1 MAIEQYTESLTLK
14 EMKCTI
20 GENQF
25 GYVFPQGDV
34 SSVDKIENLLKQA
47 GGKPKEC
54 ELEDYSQGGKGKAKP
69 EYIITFNDDIH
80 TIVVIECKNTI
91 KKHKSEK
98 MNRPSGYAVDGVLYY
113 AKFLK
118 QDYLKKFPTGFYE
131 KKKRENSSLHNGSSY
146 HFFRN
151 EIIRSCGWGFKLR
164 TAFGGNRLF
173 PFE

>member
-34 SSVDKIENLLKQA
+34 SSVDKIDSLLKQA

-69 EYIITFNDDIH
+69 EYIDR
-80 TIVVIECKNTI
+80 
-91 KKHKSEK
+91 KST
-98 MNRPSGYAVDGVLYY
+98 RL
-113 AKFLK
+113 
-118 QDYLKKFPTGFYE
+118 
-131 KKKRENSSLHNGSSY
+131 NSSH
-146 HFFRN
+146 R
-151 EIIRSCGWGFKLR
+151 
-164 TAFGGNRLF
+164 
-173 PFE
+173 